1 MINLIIKGNMFD
13 AFNAAHERGIALL
26 TAAQTFNDRPSEV
39 VASVDDSALD
49 AVRVWFMA
57 TSAEDLVPGFGYPAG
72 ALLFY
77 SDKQSAAF
85 NDERAAPDAHIAD
98 NFASHYESSN
108 MQAPDADEAYRV
120 WEEACES
127 EAIHERAAPEPVA
140 KDMERRQL
148 RRAGA
153 RKVRG
158 RLIRDVERYPN
169 FIAKAGLTGVLRE
182 DNGALYLTM
191 DEPLAGAEEWDN
203 SIQWLPEDGDNPWED
218 LEVI

>member
-13 AFNAAHERGIALL
+13 AFNAAHARGIALIS
-26 TAAQTFNDRPSEV
+26 AAQLFNDKPNEV
-39 VASVDDSALD
+39 VASCADSALD

-57 TSAEDLVPGFGYPAG
+57 SDGPAPYPAG